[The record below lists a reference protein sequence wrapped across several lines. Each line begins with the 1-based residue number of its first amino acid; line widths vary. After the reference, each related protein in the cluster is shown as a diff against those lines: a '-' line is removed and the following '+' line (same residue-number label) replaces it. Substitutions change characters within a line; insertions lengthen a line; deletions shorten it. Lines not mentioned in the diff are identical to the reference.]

1 MHDDASQQRASRLTG
16 IALMCAAVAC
26 FAMLDT
32 TAKYLNLY
40 MNTLQIVWARYT
52 GAFLFP
58 FIVSNPWT
66 TPGLM
71 RTTRPVLQIGRSM
84 LLLGSTLCN
93 FAALRYLQLDEAI
106 ALVFSTPFFVAAL
119 SGPMLGEWV
128 RWRRWAAIAVGFVGV
143 LVVTRPGAGSFHPA
157 ALLSLSAAVFYAL
170 YSIITRILARTDS
183 NGTTLF
189 YSNIVG
195 ALVLLPVVPFVWT
208 TPSEPIVIALMVAS
222 GAMGSSGHYF
232 LIAAH
237 RLAPAAVLS
246 PFIYTEIVLVIVLG
260 YLVFGDL
267 PNRWTITGAAIVVAS
282 GLYIL
287 HRERKVGRTR
297 RISPREGRGTGG
309 NVRFR
314 SSASNYRGRSANTRC
329 VGLPGKATFRCGR
342 SRLSFQRPMSRWS

>member
-1 MHDDASQQRASRLTG
+1 
-16 IALMCAAVAC
+16 
-26 FAMLDT
+26 
-32 TAKYLNLY
+32 
-40 MNTLQIVWARYT
+40 
-52 GAFLFP
+52 
-58 FIVSNPWT
+58 
-66 TPGLM
+66 
-71 RTTRPVLQIGRSM
+71 
-84 LLLGSTLCN
+84 
-93 FAALRYLQLDEAI
+93 
-106 ALVFSTPFFVAAL
+106 VFSTPFFVAAL

-195 ALVLLPVVPFVWT
+195 ALVLLPVIPFVWT
-208 TPSEPIVIALMVAS
+208 TPTEPIVIALMVAS
-222 GAMGSSGHYF
+222 GAMGSAGHYF

-287 HRERKVGRTR
+287 NRERQVR
-297 RISPREGRGTGG
+297 RNPGISP
-309 NVRFR
+309 
-314 SSASNYRGRSANTRC
+314 
-329 VGLPGKATFRCGR
+329 
-342 SRLSFQRPMSRWS
+342 Q

>member
-1 MHDDASQQRASRLTG
+1 MHDASQERVSRLTG
-16 IALMCAAVAC
+16 IALMCGAVAC

-40 MNTLQIVWARYT
+40 MSTLQVVWARYT

-66 TPGLM
+66 RPGLA
-71 RTTRPVLQIGRSM
+71 RTTRPVLQLVRSV
-84 LLLGSTLCN
+84 LLLGSTMCN

-143 LVVTRPGAGSFHPA
+143 LVVVRPGPGTFQPA
-157 ALLSLSAAVFYAL
+157 ALLSLSAALFYAL
-170 YSIITRILARTDS
+170 YSITTRILARTDS

-195 ALVLLPVVPFVWT
+195 AVALLPVVPFVWT
-208 TPSEPIVIALMVAS
+208 TPSDPLVIALMVAT
-222 GAMGSSGHYF
+222 GAMGSFGHYL

-246 PFIYTEIVLVIVLG
+246 PFIYTEIVLVIMLG
-260 YLVFGDL
+260 FLVFGDL
-267 PNRWTITGAAIVVAS
+267 PNRFTLAGAAIVVVS
-282 GLYIL
+282 GLYLL
-287 HRERKVGRTR
+287 HRETVVTRKR
-297 RISPREGRGTGG
+297 
-309 NVRFR
+309 
-314 SSASNYRGRSANTRC
+314 
-329 VGLPGKATFRCGR
+329 
-342 SRLSFQRPMSRWS
+342 